1 MYKNKLFDIYLLEYS
16 SKFNITVFK
25 NMEKRQKK
33 EIPEKPKQPLNPYFK
48 FRVKRL
54 RELASD
60 HHINKNEKIK
70 EEWDKIDLD
79 ELTDMDL

>member
-1 MYKNKLFDIYLLEYS
+1 MYKNKIFDIYLLEYS

-54 RELASD
+54 KELASD
-60 HHINKNEKIK
+60 HHIRK
-70 EEWDKIDLD
+70 D
-79 ELTDMDL
+79 